1 MGVAM
6 QGCTSRRRNAHRTE
20 EREVLYRFHPWSG
33 CVVHV
38 HEAIDK
44 ASGAMV
50 RCSRDDASGRWLE
63 LPIWMFDRASCA
75 LIEVVA
81 APRVDLTAL
90 GALIALLRETER
102 ADGASSNARLS
113 GAAMG
118 THNPNRGET
127 HATVDECP
135 SRSSRRTAA
144 IRPVRVGKR
153 RRHEEDARMARPS
166 CGDAPDP
173 DPSHGAPDPRTRGR
187 RLRSTSGGNA
197 P

>member
-1 MGVAM
+1 VLRRSRLDSSSRAASAVGRC
-6 QGCTSRRRNAHRTE
+6 CTSRRRNAHRTE

-44 ASGAMV
+44 ANGAMV

-102 ADGASSNARLS
+102 ADGASSKPAFGRSNGHSQPES
-113 GAAMG
+113 G
-118 THNPNRGET
+118 R
-127 HATVDECP
+127 
-135 SRSSRRTAA
+135 
-144 IRPVRVGKR
+144 
-153 RRHEEDARMARPS
+153 
-166 CGDAPDP
+166 DP
-173 DPSHGAPDPRTRGR
+173 CDG
-187 RLRSTSGGNA
+187 
-197 P
+197 

>member
-1 MGVAM
+1 VERLPGLGCHAEGQLGEVGVI
-6 QGCTSRRRNAHRTE
+6 GCGAVKARVRPAAIVQVDAGTPTGLRS
-20 EREVLYRFHPWSG
+20 VKFFIVPWSG

-44 ASGAMV
+44 ANGAMV

-102 ADGASSNARLS
+102 ADGASSKPAFGRSNGHSQPES
-113 GAAMG
+113 G
-118 THNPNRGET
+118 R
-127 HATVDECP
+127 
-135 SRSSRRTAA
+135 
-144 IRPVRVGKR
+144 
-153 RRHEEDARMARPS
+153 
-166 CGDAPDP
+166 DP
-173 DPSHGAPDPRTRGR
+173 CDG
-187 RLRSTSGGNA
+187 
-197 P
+197 